1 MTILDRGAG
10 RNGLLAL
17 KKYGKENV
25 AYFCDND
32 SQKQRTK
39 VEGIPVIA
47 FDEMLK
53 LYKDGYLIVVTPAQN
68 AYLISQLELVG
79 IYDYLVFY
87 DEELRFV
94 LDFKEKQ
101 EKCFKKE
108 NDILTKMVMESTK
121 IDLLKNTKL
130 LKNVS
135 EEALR
140 KNKEENFSLF
150 YQGFWQEGQLYGNL
164 QALIEYAGILEYERK
179 YYPELSHNDAIK
191 FYGIPFT
198 YKTAV
203 ILSGTYYRDKI
214 HKRAPWVP
222 VFSVGPYIHY
232 AKSIYEKEKIT
243 ALKQKNGKTLV
254 AFLPHTTEFDSRV
267 FKRKS
272 FIDKLLGL
280 YGNCFETIWLCVYWA
295 DINDAVCKYAQEKGI
310 HVVSAGLRWDIDFDR
325 RLKTIFELSD
335 AVVCGDIGTFVSYAI
350 YMQKPIGRININEDK
365 TLNESHLYD
374 KEKQIMLE
382 DKLFIEQFNEL
393 FDEELRITDKQK
405 QWMNEVCGFD
415 QIRNAE
421 YIRKIFSITKDIW
434 IQCEGDMNYYPEAV
448 RQVYRQYDKRM
459 EFDKMSILRTAV
471 GAFVY

>member
-1 MTILDRGAG
+1 MTQKLILFGAG

-164 QALIEYAGILEYERK
+164 QALIEYAGI
-179 YYPELSHNDAIK
+179 
-191 FYGIPFT
+191 
-198 YKTAV
+198 
-203 ILSGTYYRDKI
+203 
-214 HKRAPWVP
+214 
-222 VFSVGPYIHY
+222 
-232 AKSIYEKEKIT
+232 
-243 ALKQKNGKTLV
+243 
-254 AFLPHTTEFDSRV
+254 
-267 FKRKS
+267 FK
-272 FIDKLLGL
+272 
-280 YGNCFETIWLCVYWA
+280 
-295 DINDAVCKYAQEKGI
+295 
-310 HVVSAGLRWDIDFDR
+310 
-325 RLKTIFELSD
+325 
-335 AVVCGDIGTFVSYAI
+335 
-350 YMQKPIGRININEDK
+350 
-365 TLNESHLYD
+365 
-374 KEKQIMLE
+374 
-382 DKLFIEQFNEL
+382 
-393 FDEELRITDKQK
+393 
-405 QWMNEVCGFD
+405 
-415 QIRNAE
+415 
-421 YIRKIFSITKDIW
+421 
-434 IQCEGDMNYYPEAV
+434 
-448 RQVYRQYDKRM
+448 
-459 EFDKMSILRTAV
+459 
-471 GAFVY
+471 